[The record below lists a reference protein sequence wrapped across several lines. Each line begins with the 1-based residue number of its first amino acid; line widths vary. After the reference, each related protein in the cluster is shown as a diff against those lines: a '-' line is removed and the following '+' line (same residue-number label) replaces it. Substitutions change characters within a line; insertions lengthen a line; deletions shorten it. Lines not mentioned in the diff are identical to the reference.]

1 MQIRRS
7 GEKKTRPTFSKME
20 KEAGV
25 IRLDDF
31 DPYLNNFSSP
41 AENAY
46 FQAKEREVQKKRR

>member
-1 MQIRRS
+1 M
-7 GEKKTRPTFSKME
+7 RPIFSKFE

-41 AENAY
+41 AQQAY
-46 FQAKEREVQKKRR
+46 DQAKEREVKKQNPYTLEPKP